1 MALSEIDDMMGEPR
15 PVGNDP
21 RRYTS
26 PIKFKLR
33 ELVSQM
39 RDDVDR
45 VDDEKAKALLEISA
59 EVVSGLMQ
67 AFEDYEA
74 KNEAAWR

>member
-1 MALSEIDDMMGEPR
+1 MLSETDDMMGEPR
-15 PVGNDP
+15 PIGNDP
-21 RRYTS
+21 RRYTT
-26 PIKFKLR
+26 PIKMRLR
-33 ELVSQM
+33 ELASQM

-45 VDDEKAKALLEISA
+45 VDDEKAKVLLEVSA
-59 EVVSGLMQ
+59 EVVTGLMQ

>member
-1 MALSEIDDMMGEPR
+1 MMGGPR
-15 PVGNDP
+15 AIGNDP
-21 RRYTS
+21 RRYTT
-26 PIKFKLR
+26 PIKMRLR
-33 ELVSQM
+33 ELADEM
-39 RDDVDR
+39 RDDVKK
-45 VDDEKAKALLEISA
+45 VDDEQAKALFETSA